1 MAKSTAATTAKKD
14 PFGQIDGEIAHEAAA
29 AEAVDAMALSDD
41 QPVAVPGSSDAANDQ
56 SIHPAHTPE
65 VLTAIGAVTQEID
78 DAVAV
83 IEQGAEQLELKD
95 VKADDN
101 GRPKVKK
108 RLTPQQG
115 AKVAQRRLA
124 EGERLLLREA
134 IGVAHVKVDMTIKHS
149 QLANLFKRA
158 YPMCDVALY
167 TINRHGED
175 NLGSM
180 EARSVLEL
188 LEKMTREL
196 RSIANET
203 YTVALGLFTEEKK
216 AATSDVDVGFT
227 TLTYI
232 PAFDG
237 SVTAR
242 SPQANQLL
250 HCFKVIDSAMCELEN
265 LHWSGSRSYA
275 EIDEEFLTVKSKV
288 NRIADL
294 ARRTVYAIRKNHN
307 EVFGATPSATPV
319 SPVAAAA

>member
-1 MAKSTAATTAKKD
+1 MAKSAAPAAKKD
-14 PFGQIDGEIAHEAAA
+14 TLEPIAGDFAGDSAAPESMGAPEGETR
-29 AEAVDAMALSDD
+29 AVT
-41 QPVAVPGSSDAANDQ
+41 GSPDAANDQ
-56 SIHPAHTPE
+56 SIEAVHAPE
-65 VLTAIGAVTQEID
+65 VQTAIDAVSQEID

-83 IEQGAEQLELKD
+83 IEQGADQLELKQ
-95 VKADDN
+95 VQADDG
-101 GRPKVKK
+101 GRPKAKK

-167 TINRHGED
+167 TINRHGDD
-175 NLGSM
+175 NLGSK
-180 EARSVLEL
+180 EARVVIEL
-188 LEKMTREL
+188 LEKMTSEL
-196 RSIANET
+196 RLAANET

-216 AATSDVDVGFT
+216 TKAADGDVGFT
-227 TLTYI
+227 ALTYI
-232 PAFDG
+232 AAYDG

-250 HCFKVIDSAMCELEN
+250 HCFKVIDAAMCELEN
-265 LHWSGSRSYA
+265 LHWSGSRSYS
-275 EIDEEFLTVKSKV
+275 EIDDEFLAVKSKV

-294 ARRTVYAIRKNHN
+294 ARRTVYAIRRNHN
-307 EVFGATPSATPV
+307 EVFGATQRPAPV
-319 SPVAAAA
+319 ALAAAA